1 MKFAGFQLH
10 HVILTGVGP
19 AMQRVTECG
28 GRAAG
33 ISYDFFLLE
42 FWFEF
47 SRIKSSHNR
56 KLRFPR
62 NYGTMIPLSAF
73 SEIFVALC
81 KLCKFQIHIIL
92 LFSAAQLTSD
102 VCCLSEYIYDENN
115 AEFQLD
121 VVIYSKWKFYVRKCS
136 ITAGCAF
143 ISTFWLSTM
152 IQSIHGSVV
161 TASRILFSFL
171 ASKNV
176 NFGRFAK
183 VSCRTDSPEGPV

>member
-33 ISYDFFLLE
+33 ISYDFFFLE

-62 NYGTMIPLSAF
+62 NYGTMILLSAF

-102 VCCLSEYIYDENN
+102 VCCLSEYIR
-115 AEFQLD
+115 
-121 VVIYSKWKFYVRKCS
+121 RKQRRIS
-136 ITAGCAF
+136 AGCSYIQQMEILWEKMF
-143 ISTFWLSTM
+143 DYSWLCLY
-152 IQSIHGSVV
+152 IYILVIHNDSINPWVCSH
-161 TASRILFSFL
+161 RFYDPFFFS
-171 ASKNV
+171 
-176 NFGRFAK
+176 
-183 VSCRTDSPEGPV
+183 CI